1 MSDVGG
7 AGFTNFL
14 TKGRPVEPGE
24 PASKRRHVWEMYGD
38 VRVVNKYLLFYGGF
52 ASVAMTMMA
61 LVIFAI
67 YTRPPYILTQD
78 QGFIMWRT
86 TEVFK
91 LKPDMV
97 SSYIWLVISK
107 LYNKV
112 PGAYDLSSIMN
123 MVAPNI
129 IDTFT
134 GKAGGGDRLSKN
146 ERQYFDILEIK
157 RIPESRFPKFIS
169 FIIKGNKSISREIR
183 DAAGNVV
190 TETTA
195 ETDYIIIWLDLQY
208 PTPENPWGLSLVGLE
223 YLKGREGEAEWKTA
237 VALNDDKGTKLPD
250 EMSGGQEADQK
261 N

>member
-14 TKGRPVEPGE
+14 SKGRPVEPGE

-38 VRVVNKYLLFYGGF
+38 VRVVNKYLLVYGGF
-52 ASVAMTMMA
+52 TSIAMAMMA

-78 QGFIMWRT
+78 QGFVMWRT

-97 SSYIWLVISK
+97 SSFIWLVVSK

-112 PGAYDLSSIMN
+112 PGAYDLTPIMN

-134 GKAGGGDRLSKN
+134 GKAGGGERLSKN

-169 FIIKGNKSISREIR
+169 FIIKGNKSISTEIR
-183 DAAGNVV
+183 DAAGNIV
-190 TETTA
+190 TETKA
-195 ETDYIIIWLDLQY
+195 ETDYIIIWLDLKY
-208 PTPENPWGLSLVGLE
+208 PTPENPWGLDLVGLE
-223 YLKGREGEAEWKTA
+223 YLKGKDGEAEWRTA
-237 VALNDDKGTKLPD
+237 VSLKDEEATKVEGKD
-250 EMSGGQEADQK
+250 GEGQTEAEK